1 MYPISDRK
9 LATYPILPVYISPLS
24 LYDRDVIVK
33 NVYQICLLP
42 NLIDS
47 LVSYSEV
54 RGITNLLRYLT
65 ILSLNSEE
73 DVKIDFV
80 CDNTWLIQNPQWGSN
95 LHWISAANEEMS
107 GNFISHLL
115 DSGFESVL
123 ESLGMYLGLD
133 SLEVLLVTSMVV
145 LYSAKVCKH

>member
-73 DVKIDFV
+73 DVNIDLF

-115 DSGFESVL
+115 DSGFEYIL